1 MITKHVLKYYY
12 KNIIS
17 IVNLWLYEG
26 SVIN

>member
-17 IVNLWLYEG
+17 IVNLWLYEQ
-26 SVIN
+26 SVFN